1 MLNTKPAKA
10 KKKPYAA
17 AATPFEFDL
26 EKQLKDG
33 AKRKQILKR
42 CDERIVQ
49 LRDLLRQGG
58 SQELFDQLTTLLNAY
73 TALRRVV
80 ERVR

>member
-1 MLNTKPAKA
+1 MINTRTAKPR
-10 KKKPYAA
+10 KKPYAA

-26 EKQLKDG
+26 ERALKDAG
-33 AKRKQILKR
+33 KRKEIIHR
-42 CDERIVQ
+42 CDERIIQ